1 MEEIKYKFFIT
12 YNGNTIEVFPLNTNN
27 LQIVWDKEDERYFL
41 TDKLKGSLKFVGAEY
56 EFLHA
61 IEQDP
66 ETRCSEVIIDI
77 HKLCNGVYESLIM
90 SNLFLNKGFWNED
103 QCFVEIEPDV
113 INSYNCWDNKAEE
126 EINVSAL
133 ELTRVVAKVVDETSE
148 VERLGCSGPLPL
160 TYCGIG
166 DFPSDGA
173 YKMYWYWTRDYDDDS
188 RDVTD
193 VRYYR
198 EKYTGAGVPASG
210 QGWVLIGTDYYRMP
224 FIADY
229 TLNENTLGFSSSGV
243 QEYLSTILNGS
254 VVKQIPNGV
263 RLKELLE
270 KLLFKACPN
279 LTLKSDFFQFNPAIV
294 SNINYVTGQLSEILN
309 LMVFQKSDVKRPNVS
324 GQSTA
329 GKVNLKRII
338 IDLCSFFNLKWYI
351 DEDADLFV
359 IEHYSFFESMP
370 IKDMLSRS
378 DSYLRSGMNKY
389 SYMLD
394 YLPKK
399 EMFQM
404 PDATPS
410 QAYPFSN
417 YEILYNNN
425 CAGQG
430 DQKEIIYSSEILMTD
445 VNSCFDSGLK
455 YINYVTGGVIV
466 VDKSVISDEGFV
478 LVACDQN
485 DYITSEFINN
495 NTSER
500 DANYVLSWQNLIN
513 KYWSY
518 GRPFKHYEVDL
529 TERTAN
535 SVIKSKKQED
545 IKYIMCCEEIDVN
558 GRFQTE
564 MGVGI
569 LETATFDL
577 FTETLTVNFLYE

>member
-90 SNLFLNKGFWNED
+90 SKLFLNKGFWNED

-113 INSYNCWDNKAEE
+113 INSYYCWDNKADE
-126 EINVSAL
+126 EIKISSLDVTRVKAKTVDESSTLESITCFGSLPMPYCGDGVSAINS
-133 ELTRVVAKVVDETSE
+133 AY
-148 VERLGCSGPLPL
+148 RL
-160 TYCGIG
+160 YY
-166 DFPSDGA
+166 FE
-173 YKMYWYWTRDYDDDS
+173 
-188 RDVTD
+188 VTD
-193 VRYYR
+193 YGDPSVNVAESRYYR
-198 EKYTGAGVPASG
+198 EKYNGSG
-210 QGWVLIGTDYYRMP
+210 TPSGEGWRLIGSSYYRMP
-224 FIADY
+224 FVSDFNYA
-229 TLNENTLGFSSSGV
+229 EGFSSTSG
-243 QEYLSTILNGS
+243 QEYDSYKGVS
-254 VVKQIPNGV
+254 KVVKEIPNGI
-263 RLKELLE
+263 RLKDLIE
-270 KLLFKACPN
+270 KLLSLSCPH
-279 LTLKSDFFQFNPAIV
+279 LTLKSDFFQFNPEVI
-294 SNINYVTGQLSEILN
+294 SSINYVTGELSEILN
-309 LMVFQKSDVKRPNVS
+309 LMVFQKSDVKRPTVS

-329 GKVNLKRII
+329 GKLSLQRLVV
-338 IDLCSFFNLKWYI
+338 DLCVMFNLKWYI
-351 DEDADLFV
+351 DEDSDLFI

-370 IKDMLSRS
+370 IKNMLSRS
-378 DSYLRSGMNKY
+378 DSYLRSGMNRY
-389 SYMLD
+389 SYTLD

-399 EMFQM
+399 ELFQM
-404 PDATPS
+404 PDSTIS
-410 QAYPFSN
+410 QAYAFSN

-430 DQKEIIYSSEILMTD
+430 DQKEIIYSSELIMTD

-455 YINYVTGGVIV
+455 YTDYNISGGVIV
-466 VDKSVISDEGFV
+466 VDKKEISDEGFV
-478 LVACDQN
+478 LVACDSN
-485 DYITSEFINN
+485 DFITSEFFNN
-495 NTSER
+495 DTPER
-500 DANYVLSWQNLIN
+500 YANYVLSWQNLIN

-564 MGVGI
+564 IGVGI